1 LWIHYILCAIFR
13 EQVLIPIN
21 KPCIYLEGAGRD
33 STRIEWNAQGNA
45 TFRSN
50 AQNTLAKGITFMV
63 DYLLFMS
70 KKNYGIIIVLY

>member
-1 LWIHYILCAIFR
+1 VSLRRSAPVFR
-13 EQVLIPIN
+13 EQVLI
-21 KPCIYLEGAGRD
+21 EGAGKD
-33 STRIEWNAQGNA
+33 STRIEWNAHGNA